1 MYMND
6 DLENLQKFNVTLK
19 DTLKTF
25 TAKAKDP
32 FYNFDE
38 TYEKVLQGEF
48 E

>member
-1 MYMND
+1 MSD
-6 DLENLQKFNVTLK
+6 DLKNSEKFNVTLK